1 MARARRFAAV
11 VFDMDG
17 TLTRPGAINFARLR
31 ARLALP
37 PGADIL
43 THTAQQPLHLR
54 AAAYAIIAEEEA
66 LGLRNVAPM
75 QGAAE
80 LFAALPQLRAPALR
94 TGILTRNSDAVL
106 QATHAALALPHTFD
120 LMLSRDWRGGPPKP
134 HPAALLHMA
143 AAWGLA
149 PELCVMVGD
158 HSDDVL
164 AGRSAGFYTVAIG
177 EDAEARALAD
187 LAISSLAELVPLLA
201 QSLPAAA
208 DAAAASA
215 AAVSAPSQ

>member
-1 MARARRFAAV
+1 MRRFLAA

-31 ARLALP
+31 SRLALP

-54 AAAYAIIAEEEA
+54 AAAYAIIAEEEE
-66 LGLRNVAPM
+66 LGLKNVQAM
-75 QGAAE
+75 AGAVE
-80 LFAALPQLRAPALR
+80 LFTALPHLRGPRLR

-106 QATHAALALPHTFD
+106 QRTHAALALPHEFD
-120 LMLSRDWRGGPPKP
+120 LMLSRDWPGGPPKP

-143 AAWGLA
+143 AAWGIA
-149 PELCVMVGD
+149 PCSCIMVGD
-158 HSDDVL
+158 HSDDVM
-164 AGRSAGFYTVAIG
+164 AGRNAGYYTVAIG

-187 LAISSLAELVPLLA
+187 HAIDSLAELLPLLSQTLAAPQA
-201 QSLPAAA
+201 QGSPPL
-208 DAAAASA
+208 
-215 AAVSAPSQ
+215 